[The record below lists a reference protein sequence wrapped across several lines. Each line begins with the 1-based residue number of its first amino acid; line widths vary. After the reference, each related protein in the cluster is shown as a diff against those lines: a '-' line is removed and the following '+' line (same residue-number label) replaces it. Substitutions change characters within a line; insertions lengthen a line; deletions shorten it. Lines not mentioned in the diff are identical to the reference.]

1 MKITIKEDAMGCL
14 HMWAGDVLPTGG
26 KYTWKVNGQ
35 WSDQYVQNEEDVRH
49 IKEQL
54 KPDDL
59 EELES
64 GYKITVDY
72 LPEEYVTPI
81 E

>member
-26 KYTWKVNGQ
+26 KYTWKVDGK
-35 WSDQYVQNEEDVRH
+35 WSDNYVQNEGDVCA

-59 EELES
+59 EYLES

>member
-14 HMWAGDVLPTGG
+14 HMWAGDVLPTGY
-26 KYTWKVNGQ
+26 KYTWKADGK
-35 WSDQYVQNEEDVRH
+35 WSDQYVQGEEDVRH

-54 KPDDL
+54 KPVDL
-59 EELES
+59 ELLEY
-64 GYKITVDY
+64 GHAITVDY
-72 LPEEYVTPI
+72 ISEEYVTPI

>member
-14 HMWAGDVLPTGG
+14 HMWAGDVLPTGM
-26 KYTWKVNGQ
+26 KYTWKVDGE
-35 WSDQYVQNEEDVRH
+35 WADTYVQSEDDVRH

-54 KPDDL
+54 KPVDL
-59 EELES
+59 ELLEYGHS
-64 GYKITVDY
+64 ITVDY

-81 E
+81 Q

>member
-1 MKITIKEDAMGCL
+1 MGCL

-26 KYTWKVNGQ
+26 KYTWKADGK
-35 WSDQYVQNEEDVRH
+35 WSDTYVQGEEDVCA
-49 IKEQL
+49 IKGEL
-54 KPDDL
+54 KKKDRNLL
-59 EELES
+59 ER
-64 GYKITVDY
+64 GYTITVDY